1 MYMYATINIDLSNV
15 LVSLQVPE
23 LRHGVVAK
31 SLVQGAVTKLVPDIH
46 TGTLLHKQL
55 KRVNTISNYV
65 CYKIKL
71 A

>member
-1 MYMYATINIDLSNV
+1 MYATINIDLSNV

-31 SLVQGAVTKLVPDIH
+31 SLVQGTVTKLVPDVH
-46 TGTLLHKQL
+46 TGTLLNKQL
-55 KRVNTISNYV
+55 KRVNTILNYV
-65 CYKIKL
+65 CYKIEL

>member
-1 MYMYATINIDLSNV
+1 MYATINIDLSNV

-31 SLVQGAVTKLVPDIH
+31 SLVQGAVTKLVPDVH
-46 TGTLLHKQL
+46 TGTLLNKQL
-55 KRVNTISNYV
+55 KRVNIISNYV
-65 CYKIKL
+65 CYKIEL